1 MQGFIA
7 RSNFT
12 GTDFPLCS
20 ACLEAVKKERIKW
33 GKCATLTTS
42 NLTKDKNVGYVLE
55 RLIGAMTIQQKM
67 DAMKEELVP
76 HKEGDEDDAEQETH
90 SSVDEV
96 VVGVYSHA

>member
-12 GTDFPLCS
+12 GIDFPLCS

-33 GKCATLTTS
+33 GKCAT
-42 NLTKDKNVGYVLE
+42 
-55 RLIGAMTIQQKM
+55 MTIQQKM

-96 VVGVYSHA
+96 VVGVCTHA